1 MRMAYRLA
9 GLVLAAWLALPPLAG
24 AADQQSQPP
33 AQQTPAASSPRRADF
48 LFGRPRG
55 SFGIRG
61 NWLFSSAG
69 SDLFDFVTEHLTLEK
84 ADFNAPGFGGDI
96 AFALSPRLQLEAGVE
111 SNRMS
116 QASEYRAFVDNDL
129 RPIEQ
134 RTWMR
139 TTYLSAG
146 IRYALSPR
154 GDDVSSLAWIP
165 RRVVPFVGGGAGVMF
180 YEFRQ
185 SGDFVDFVD
194 LSVFADS
201 FRSQGWAPARMSSA
215 VSTSASTVGCMGHCR
230 VGTAKPR
237 PTLPATSSTSIRL
250 TCPGSDCPPGST
262 CCSKEGA

>member
-1 MRMAYRLA
+1 MRMPYRIA
-9 GLVLAAWLALPPLAG
+9 GLALAAWLVLPALAG
-24 AADQQSQPP
+24 AEDRQSQPP
-33 AQQTPAASSPRRADF
+33 AQQTTAASSPRRADF
-48 LFGRPRG
+48 LFGRPKG

-96 AFALSPRLQLEAGVE
+96 AFALSPRLQIEAGVE

-116 QASEYRAFVDNDL
+116 RDSEYRAFVDNDL

-201 FRSQGWAPARMSSA
+201 FRSQGWAPAAHVVGGVDVRIYRGLYGTLQGRYSKAAADLTSDFIDFDPIDLSGFRLSA
-215 VSTSASTVGCMGHCR
+215 GINV
-230 VGTAKPR
+230 
-237 PTLPATSSTSIRL
+237 LF
-250 TCPGSDCPPGST
+250 
-262 CCSKEGA
+262 